1 MGTTISDGGFT
12 FESSGGD
19 ESAMRAAVTGQA
31 AEAPA
36 TEPETPAEAPKA
48 DKPRDSS
55 GKFAPKAVEAES
67 EAEKPEGEE
76 KPTGKPRH
84 DPKARMLQATQQAAE
99 AKRERDAAKAELQAA
114 RAELEKIRARSEQAR
129 SADKEPAE
137 DDFDNYS
144 DYVTARARWA
154 ARQEYEERQV
164 RSAQERH
171 NEAQDKDRESRIQAF
186 SEKLSGYIAE
196 DPKFLDSL
204 SPTVVNMTPISAL
217 PPGAKVTQANAVAEA
232 ILHSDDPRGLM
243 RHLSENADELQ
254 RLTTLPMTQ
263 YQLTHAIARIEAKLE
278 AAVTA
283 GAAPKVEVSTAKPPV
298 RPVTGSPHTA
308 ESLSDD
314 APFEEHFKAMN
325 AKERAESRR

>member
-19 ESAMRAAVTGQA
+19 ESAMRAAVTDQA
-31 AEAPA
+31 AEKPA
-36 TEPETPAEAPKA
+36 TEQEAPAEAPKP

-55 GKFAPKAVEAES
+55 GKFAPKAAEPATEAEPP
-67 EAEKPEGEE
+67 AEGDE

-99 AKRERDAAKAELQAA
+99 AKRERDAAKAELAAA

-129 SADKEPAE
+129 SADKEPTE
-137 DDFDNYS
+137 DAFDNYS

-171 NEAQDKDRESRIQAF
+171 NEAQDKDRESRLRAF
-186 SEKLSGYIAE
+186 SEKLNGYIAE

-283 GAAPKVEVSTAKPPV
+283 GAAPKVEVSNAKPPV

-308 ESLSDD
+308 DGVPDD
-314 APFEEHFKAMN
+314 APFEEHYRAMN
-325 AKERAESRR
+325 ARERAERR